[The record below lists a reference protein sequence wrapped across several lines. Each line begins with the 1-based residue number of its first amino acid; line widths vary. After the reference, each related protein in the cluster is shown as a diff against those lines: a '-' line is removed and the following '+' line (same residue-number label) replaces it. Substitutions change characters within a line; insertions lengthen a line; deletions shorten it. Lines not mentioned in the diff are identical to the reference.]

1 MSRPVLLCAL
11 VALLTACQSTPQTAK
26 PMPHDI
32 AGINTVL
39 DNFHRSASTSDFDSY
54 FKDWLDQSVFL
65 GTDATERWV
74 GDDFKKFAKPYFAK
88 KQGWTY
94 RPKDR
99 HISIAPDGHSA
110 WFDELLDND
119 KLGQCRG
126 SGVLLH
132 EGPRWFIV
140 QYNLSIPIPNDLAAD
155 LTGRIRKFEHPH
167 QE

>member
-1 MSRPVLLCAL
+1 MNPTIPLAL
-11 VALLTACQSTPQTAK
+11 TLLLTACATQPPPKSL
-26 PMPHDI
+26 PHDLS
-32 AGINTVL
+32 GINQTL
-39 DNFHRSASTSDFDSY
+39 ENFHQSASHSSYDSY
-54 FKDWLDQSVFL
+54 FKDWTDQSVFL

-74 GDDFKKFAKPYFAK
+74 GDDFKKFAKPYFEK
-88 KQGWTY
+88 GHGWTY
-94 RPKDR
+94 HPRDR
-99 HISIAPDGHSA
+99 HISIAPDGRTA

-132 EGPRWFIV
+132 DGPRWLLV

-155 LTGRIRKFEHPH
+155 LTRQIRDQKPAH